1 MNCMKAMKF
10 FPLLFIL
17 IGVSC
22 TEKSWSDEEQDK
34 FVNECMG
41 EGGGKVYCKCYM
53 ETTMK
58 AYPHFQD
65 TKRITFEEAVEL
77 SENCKH

>member
-1 MNCMKAMKF
+1 MKY
-10 FPLLFIL
+10 LFIIL
-17 IGVSC
+17 SFGFFACSEESW
-22 TEKSWSDEEQDK
+22 TENQQKE
-34 FVNECMG
+34 FVDECMG

-58 AYPHFQD
+58 EYPHYQD

-77 SENCKH
+77 SQNCKQ